1 MQPFGKQRPVKV
13 VIEDE
18 IEIQWTNPVTR
29 GRRGVNLPGAAE
41 PEPEPEPEQVAASA
55 RMQL

>member
-41 PEPEPEPEQVAASA
+41 PEPEPEQVAASA